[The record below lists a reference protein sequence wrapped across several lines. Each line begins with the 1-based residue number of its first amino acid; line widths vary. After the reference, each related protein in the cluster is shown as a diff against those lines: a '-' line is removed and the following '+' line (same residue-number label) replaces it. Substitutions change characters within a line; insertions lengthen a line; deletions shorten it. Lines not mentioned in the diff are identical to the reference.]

1 MASRLSAGA
10 REPQAPEWMSL
21 QRAALRF
28 EVSVDTLR
36 RRVAAGE
43 LPASRMGRRLIR
55 VRVAALERVLRP
67 IPSAQRT

>member
-1 MASRLSAGA
+1 MASRQSAGV
-10 REPQAPEWMSL
+10 REPQAPEWISL

-36 RRVAAGE
+36 RRVAARE

-55 VRVAALERVLRP
+55 VRVADLERVLRP
-67 IPSAQRT
+67 IPTAQRT